1 MGTRGS
7 KPIMSETAGLLDK
20 QESDA
25 TSKALQKDDSES
37 YGPAGAHS
45 WKLMFSEFISTLL
58 FTFVGCGASVSSSIL
73 TYNMTTAGRYVA
85 VSLAHGLAATGLLF
99 AMGSDS
105 KNQPGHMNPAITF
118 ATLFVKKTNNKG
130 TEPAQAVMFWI
141 AQLSGAVMGALLV
154 VAAIPESKK
163 STHNVGL
170 PELGDNVKPA
180 EAFLCE
186 VILTFFLTFVFFVA
200 YPAYTMPS
208 TGFHSQRN
216 NAPLAMGFTI
226 TVCYLAGFAISG
238 SCMNPARSFGP
249 SLASSTFTDQWI
261 FWIGPLLGAGL
272 GAMVFKIIRPSSSE

>member
-1 MGTRGS
+1 MGTS
-7 KPIMSETAGLLDK
+7 HATMSAENQGLLDQQAK
-20 QESDA
+20 DQSNSDVA
-25 TSKALQKDDSES
+25 AEAKEGFA
-37 YGPAGAHS
+37 AGSDLS
-45 WKLMFSEFISTLL
+45 WKLMFMEFISTLL
-58 FTFVGCGASVSSSIL
+58 FTFVGCAATVSSSIL

-99 AMGSDS
+99 ALGSDQQS
-105 KNQPGHMNPAITF
+105 HPGHFNPAITF
-118 ATLFVKKTNNKG
+118 ATMFISKKSG
-130 TEPAQAVMFWI
+130 TATKPSQAVMFWI
-141 AQLSGAVMGALLV
+141 GQLSGAVLGALLV
-154 VAAIPESKK
+154 VAAIPEAKK

-186 VILTFFLTFVFFVA
+186 VVLTFFLTFVFFVA
-200 YPAYTMPS
+200 YPAYTSPS

-216 NAPLAMGFTI
+216 NAPLAVGFTI

-249 SLASSTFTDQWI
+249 SMASSTFADQWI

-272 GAMVFKIIRPSSSE
+272 AAMVFKIIRPAAMD

>member
-1 MGTRGS
+1 
-7 KPIMSETAGLLDK
+7 MSGESDNLLD
-20 QESDA
+20 SNN
-25 TSKALQKDDSES
+25 KDRTNSAIAEEANNDSFAANSELN
-37 YGPAGAHS
+37 
-45 WKLMFSEFISTLL
+45 WKIMFMEFISTLL
-58 FTFVGCGASVSSSIL
+58 FVFVGCAASVSSSIL

-85 VSLAHGLAATGLLF
+85 VSLAHGLSATGLLF
-99 AMGSDS
+99 ALGSD
-105 KNQPGHMNPAITF
+105 QAGHPGHFNPAITF
-118 ATLFVKKTNNKG
+118 ASMFIQKKNGASTK
-130 TEPAQAVMFWI
+130 PSQALMFFI
-141 AQLSGAVMGALLV
+141 GQLAGAVMGALLV

-186 VILTFFLTFVFFVA
+186 VVLTFFLTFVFFVA